1 MTTPTV
7 MIKSMITTVTA
18 EMAGMEVAPSVVAPS
33 VVAPSVVGCML
44 LTVVIASVVNTV
56 KVSQNA
62 ICCKMNRH
70 VSASLGLQ

>member
-18 EMAGMEVAPSVVAPS
+18 EMAGMEVAPSVVAR
-33 VVAPSVVGCML
+33 SVVGCML

>member
-18 EMAGMEVAPSVVAPS
+18 VMAGMEVAVVAPS
-33 VVAPSVVGCML
+33 IVGCML